1 VQCLGSA
8 AAGPNSLVSRP
19 VTHAVRLVSTLV
31 AGMLSRNERPFLHV
45 AETSTS
51 AIAPYE
57 RLGFESRTHVTF
69 RGFRTP

>member
-1 VQCLGSA
+1 
-8 AAGPNSLVSRP
+8 
-19 VTHAVRLVSTLV
+19 
-31 AGMLSRNERPFLHV
+31 MLSRNERPFLHV

-57 RLGFESRTHVTF
+57 RLGFESRTHVTC